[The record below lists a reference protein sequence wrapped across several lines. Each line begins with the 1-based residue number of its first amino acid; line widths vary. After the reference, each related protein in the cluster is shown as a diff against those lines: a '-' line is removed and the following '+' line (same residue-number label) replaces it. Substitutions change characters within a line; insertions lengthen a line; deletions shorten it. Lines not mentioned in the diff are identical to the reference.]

1 METNETNTAAE
12 NAGLNDGEN
21 ITDNQNAANE
31 QNQDLNN
38 AGEGNDTTGNNDG
51 ENNDNS
57 DEDGKYGSPENYD
70 YSTVTL
76 PEGMQL
82 DEELV
87 NEFNPL
93 AKELNL
99 SNDSANKLMALG
111 VKLAQKNAA
120 TFREATQQAAIA
132 EKNSYLEQLNND
144 KDLNVLNTD
153 DYNKYLDVA
162 NQGYNA
168 VATKEFKAFVNAKGL
183 THHPEFIKVFH
194 KIGELCSD
202 SSIPDAKIPP
212 SAEKSAAD
220 ILYGN
225 TPSGEQG

>member
-1 METNETNTAAE
+1 MENGENNAVE
-12 NAGLNDGEN
+12 NAGLNDGGMN
-21 ITDNQNAANE
+21 TDNQNAANE
-31 QNQDLNN
+31 QNQNQDLNN
-38 AGEGNDTTGNNDG
+38 TGEGEENNGNENG

-57 DEDGKYGSPENYD
+57 DDGKYGSPENYD
-70 YSTVTL
+70 YSSVNL
-76 PEGMQL
+76 PEGMKL
-82 DEELV
+82 DEELLT
-87 NEFNPL
+87 EFNPL

-120 TFREATQQAAIA
+120 TFKEATEQAAIA

-144 KDLNVLNTD
+144 KELNVLNTD

-202 SSIPDAKIPP
+202 SSIPDAKLPP
-212 SAEKSAAD
+212 SVEKSAAD

-225 TPSGEQG
+225 SSSEQG

>member
-1 METNETNTAAE
+1 MENGENNAAE
-12 NAGLNDGEN
+12 NAGLNDDGINTE
-21 ITDNQNAANE
+21 NQNAAE
-31 QNQDLNN
+31 QNQDLN
-38 AGEGNDTTGNNDG
+38 AGEGNDNAENNNG

-57 DEDGKYGSPENYD
+57 DDGKYGSPENYD
-70 YSTVTL
+70 YSTVAL

-82 DEELV
+82 DAELV

-120 TFREATQQAAIA
+120 TFKEAAVQAAIA
-132 EKNSYLEQLNND
+132 EKNSYLEQLNSD
-144 KDLNVLNTD
+144 KELNVLNTD

-202 SSIPDAKIPP
+202 SSIPDAKLPP
-212 SAEKSAAD
+212 SVEKSAAD

-225 TPSGEQG
+225 SSSEQG

>member
-1 METNETNTAAE
+1 MENTENNAAE
-12 NAGLNDGEN
+12 NTNLEDGQNLDNAADEKNQGLNEG
-21 ITDNQNAANE
+21 E
-31 QNQDLNN
+31 QNQDN
-38 AGEGNDTTGNNDG
+38 T
-51 ENNDNS
+51 ENNNENDDNS
-57 DEDGKYGSPENYD
+57 DDDGKYGSPDNYD
-70 YSTVTL
+70 YSTVEL

-82 DEELV
+82 DEELL

-120 TFREATQQAAIA
+120 SFKEATEQAAIA

-144 KDLNVLNTD
+144 KDLKVLNTD
-153 DYNKYLDVA
+153 DYNKYLDIA

-168 VATKEFKAFVNAKGL
+168 VATKEFKTFLNSKGL

-220 ILYGN
+220 ILYGKS
-225 TPSGEQG
+225 TSDEQD

>member
-1 METNETNTAAE
+1 MEQNENTAE
-12 NAGLNDGEN
+12 NTNLDDGQNLDNTADEQNENQGLNDGEQ
-21 ITDNQNAANE
+21 DE
-31 QNQDLNN
+31 QNQD
-38 AGEGNDTTGNNDG
+38 
-51 ENNDNS
+51 ENNDNP
-57 DEDGKYGSPENYD
+57 DDKYGSPENYD
-70 YSTVTL
+70 YSKVAM

-82 DEELV
+82 DQELV

-99 SNDSANKLMALG
+99 SNDSASKLMALG

-120 TFREATQQAAIA
+120 TFNEAIQQAQVA
-132 EKNSYLEQLNND
+132 EKNSYLEKLNSD
-144 KDLNVLNTD
+144 KELNVLNTD

-202 SSIPDAKIPP
+202 SSMPDAKLPP
-212 SAEKSAAD
+212 SVEKDAAD

-225 TPSGEQG
+225 TTSGEQV

>member
-1 METNETNTAAE
+1 MEQNEMNAAE
-12 NAGLNDGEN
+12 NNAGLNDSEN
-21 ITDNQNAANE
+21 TDNQNAANE
-31 QNQDLNN
+31 QDLNN
-38 AGEGNDTTGNNDG
+38 AGEQGNDNTGDDNG
-51 ENNDNS
+51 ENNS
-57 DEDGKYGSPENYD
+57 DDDKYGSPENYD
-70 YSTVTL
+70 YSKVAM

-82 DEELV
+82 DQELV

-99 SNDSANKLMALG
+99 SNESASKLMALG

-120 TFREATQQAAIA
+120 TFNEAIQQAAIA
-132 EKNSYLEQLNND
+132 EKNSYLAKLNDD
-144 KDLNVLNTD
+144 KELNVLNTD

-202 SSIPDAKIPP
+202 SSMPDVKLPP
-212 SAEKSAAD
+212 SVEKDAAD
-220 ILYGN
+220 VLYGK
-225 TPSGEQG
+225 SGNQD

>member
-1 METNETNTAAE
+1 MENGENNAAE
-12 NAGLNDGEN
+12 NAGLNDGGMN
-21 ITDNQNAANE
+21 TDNQNAANE
-31 QNQDLNN
+31 QNQNQDLNN
-38 AGEGNDTTGNNDG
+38 TGEGEENNGNENG

-57 DEDGKYGSPENYD
+57 DDGKYGSPENYD
-70 YSTVTL
+70 YSSVNL
-76 PEGMQL
+76 PEGMKL
-82 DEELV
+82 DEELLT
-87 NEFNPL
+87 EFNPL

-120 TFREATQQAAIA
+120 TFKEATEQAAIA

-144 KDLNVLNTD
+144 KELNVLNTD

-202 SSIPDAKIPP
+202 SSIPDAKLPP
-212 SAEKSAAD
+212 SVEKSAAD

-225 TPSGEQG
+225 SSGEQG